1 MVQYKLNVLLKVK
14 HELMV
19 STTTMIKVLSQMQ
32 IIKEALEKDKS
43 AAFGILLGFLL
54 FAIEDDTWLA
64 DKEV

>member
-1 MVQYKLNVLLKVK
+1 MVEYKLNVLLKVK

-43 AAFGILLGFLL
+43 AAFG
-54 FAIEDDTWLA
+54 TTTS
-64 DKEV
+64 DKSCGKCAHTEAS